1 MLVTATR
8 LGDVELPG
16 GTVKAV
22 FPGQVYDIPD
32 ESALPGLTDG
42 WLKKADLTERPAEA
56 AEDDVV
62 KAEEPAQDKAEEPA
76 SDKAVRAPRGT
87 RRELK

>member
-1 MLVTATR
+1 MRVVATR

-32 ESALPGLTDG
+32 EAALPGLTDG
-42 WLKKADLTERPAEA
+42 WLKKA
-56 AEDDVV
+56 
-62 KAEEPAQDKAEEPA
+62 EEPVEDKAEEPA

-87 RRELK
+87 RREIK